1 MATAPF
7 GLSQSGAPESRWIIQ
22 CKQLR
27 GTVAATEEK
36 A

>member
-1 MATAPF
+1 MATALF

-22 CKQLR
+22 CKQLQ
-27 GTVAATEEK
+27 GTVAAEEK